1 MYNMEPE
8 MQQTYSIP
16 IYENGTKTEWTVDG
30 IIGDDK
36 WNSLTDLGIDKL
48 PDIINTIVKH

>member
-1 MYNMEPE
+1 MEPE

-16 IYENGTKTEWTVDG
+16 IYENGTKTQWTVDG

>member
-1 MYNMEPE
+1 MEPE

-16 IYENGTKTEWTVDG
+16 IYENGIKTEWTVDG

-36 WNSLTDLGIDKL
+36 WNSLTDLEGGKL